1 MICGSRRKD
10 GRMREILF
18 KAKRIDNGEWIE
30 GNHVYL
36 ENAHYIVP
44 LYIEWNETEQRES
57 PMFIRVDRKTLCQY
71 TEFEDENKNRIWEND
86 IVSFIDY
93 SSTESGYVEH
103 NCVGRIAWDCECACF
118 RVSGT
123 LSAESWEVLQDC
135 VIIGNVF
142 DNPELLRQDGG

>member
-71 TEFEDENKNRIWEND
+71 TELEDENKNRIWEND
-86 IVSFIDY
+86 IVKHETSDTVGTVKWYQEDYVGWCVDDVVIDEQQF
-93 SSTESGYVEH
+93 TDEMWNE
-103 NCVGRIAWDCECACF
+103 CE
-118 RVSGT
+118 V
-123 LSAESWEVLQDC
+123 
-135 VIIGNVF
+135 IGNIF

>member
-86 IVSFIDY
+86 IVSFIDC

>member
-86 IVSFIDY
+86 IVSFIDC

-118 RVSGT
+118 RVSVT
-123 LSAESWEVLQDC
+123 LSAES
-135 VIIGNVF
+135 
-142 DNPELLRQDGG
+142 

>member
-1 MICGSRRKD
+1 
-10 GRMREILF
+10 MREILF

-71 TEFEDENKNRIWEND
+71 TELEDENKNRIWEND
-86 IVSFIDY
+86 IVKHETSDTVGTVKWYQEDYVGWCVDDVVIDEQQF
-93 SSTESGYVEH
+93 TDEMWNE
-103 NCVGRIAWDCECACF
+103 CE
-118 RVSGT
+118 V
-123 LSAESWEVLQDC
+123 
-135 VIIGNVF
+135 IGNIF

>member
-1 MICGSRRKD
+1 
-10 GRMREILF
+10 MREILF

-86 IVSFIDY
+86 IVSFIDC

-103 NCVGRIAWDCECACF
+103 NCVGGIAWDCECACF

>member
-1 MICGSRRKD
+1 
-10 GRMREILF
+10 MREILF

>member
-1 MICGSRRKD
+1 
-10 GRMREILF
+10 MREILF

-86 IVSFIDY
+86 IVSFIDC

-142 DNPELLRQDGG
+142 DNPELLRQDGN

>member
-1 MICGSRRKD
+1 
-10 GRMREILF
+10 MREILF

-86 IVSFIDY
+86 IVSFIDC